1 MCCSSPTFWLVPFTW
16 ALQGWRRAWPMAR
29 VAQSKRTSSS
39 HQTSDKSSGLSLRPQ
54 RWCRAWG
61 LVLARFECFESSPL
75 GAMDW
80 QIHWRNHDFYHHK
93 LPSFPRNVGNP
104 LPKSTR
110 SWPNH
115 GRVPEIPC
123 LTILKPFWMV
133 TNPEIS
139 CRPSSQLD
147 QVSHWILGTWHLKK
161 KPTVRANGKWKA
173 VFNCLPMGQWWAS

>member
-1 MCCSSPTFWLVPFTW
+1 
-16 ALQGWRRAWPMAR
+16 
-29 VAQSKRTSSS
+29 
-39 HQTSDKSSGLSLRPQ
+39 
-54 RWCRAWG
+54 
-61 LVLARFECFESSPL
+61 
-75 GAMDW
+75 
-80 QIHWRNHDFYHHK
+80 
-93 LPSFPRNVGNP
+93 
-104 LPKSTR
+104 LPKSTRSTR